1 MPEQRLEQAAGRF
14 GIVQLRGQCHR
25 HACCGPV
32 GQHAQR
38 LNGLGQRAGKACSL
52 AASDNSRVR
61 MCRRKTAESNIAYAV
76 GAGLA
81 KMQPTDDTG
90 RMIWEEV
97 VDSDRMC
104 RYYGYLAQRLSRVSQ
119 VLAIGTVGATSG
131 TVLTLLSRF
140 PEWVPAVAAA
150 AAAVASLTLV
160 IGRYQDKAANSAD
173 IRRKLGEIGTD
184 WKALWSDVY
193 SRDDAELR
201 AQWRSLARRQA
212 AIIEC
217 APSELPLSKSLA
229 RRSQQEADWYWA
241 QRHAAS

>member
-1 MPEQRLEQAAGRF
+1 
-14 GIVQLRGQCHR
+14 
-25 HACCGPV
+25 
-32 GQHAQR
+32 
-38 LNGLGQRAGKACSL
+38 
-52 AASDNSRVR
+52 
-61 MCRRKTAESNIAYAV
+61 
-76 GAGLA
+76 
-81 KMQPTDDTG
+81 MQPTDDTV

-131 TVLTLLSRF
+131 TVLALLSRF

-160 IGRYQDKAANSAD
+160 IGRYQDKAASSAD

-201 AQWRSLARRQA
+201 AQWRSLVRRQA
-212 AIIEC
+212 AIIER

-229 RRSQQEADWYWA
+229 RRSQREADWYWT